1 MPSPTTL
8 PGPSLRPLRRRALFP
23 LALPALFQPA
33 LAQAQAR
40 ADGDGS
46 LARPRS
52 RGRLIVLNTTAMAL
66 PAEAR
71 GASYRLHDPFN
82 TAVATRIAE
91 ELGLVCEVMTQAGPG
106 LLPAL
111 LAGEADIA
119 LPTPLTRRTARSV
132 MLSHPH
138 AILDAVI
145 LSALPGRLRGPEA
158 LAGLRVG
165 VLEASADAFGQ
176 DAWLP
181 AHALVSLLPDLP
193 AMEEALLARHV
204 EAALLPAPQARAL
217 VARNP
222 GSGLG
227 ARFALRPFTYAAAVR
242 FGDHDLLRAVN
253 ACLAEML
260 HEGTLAALFRRETG
274 LALPPLAPL

>member
-1 MPSPTTL
+1 M
-8 PGPSLRPLRRRALFP
+8 PGPSSRPLRRRVLFQ
-23 LALPALFQPA
+23 LALPALLLPFRA
-33 LAQAQAR
+33 HAQ

-52 RGRLIVLNTTAMAL
+52 RGRLIVAIGPAMAL
-66 PAEAR
+66 PAEPR
-71 GASYRLHDPFN
+71 GAGYRLHDPFN
-82 TAVATRIAE
+82 TAAAAMIAE
-91 ELGLVCEVMTQAGPG
+91 ELGMVAEVIALTGTGM
-106 LLPAL
+106 LPAL
-111 LAGEADIA
+111 LSGQADIA
-119 LPTPLTRRTARSV
+119 LPALLTRRTASRV

-145 LSALPGRLRGPEA
+145 LSALPGRLRGPDA

-165 VLEASADAFGQ
+165 LLESHAYAFGR
-176 DAWLP
+176 DAGLP
-181 AHALVSLLPDLP
+181 GHALVSLLPDLP
-193 AMEEALLARHV
+193 AMEEALLARQV

-222 GSGLG
+222 GSGLA

-253 ACLAEML
+253 ACLADAL
-260 HEGTLAALFRRETG
+260 HDGRLAALFRRETG
-274 LALPPLAPL
+274 LVLPPLAPL